1 MTDFSNMFK
10 ECPLVDNFCTFFRQ
24 RPLVTS
30 FGYLALDWALEANLD
45 NMLWESL
52 VADFS
57 NLFWELPL
65 VDNFGNLIQE
75 CPWWQIWT
83 LCLGSIPGDRLTNL
97 LLWSIP
103 WWPLWQLGSGAPLHW
118 LPILENCQRR
128 ALGLHV
134 WVGLPPAG

>member
-1 MTDFSNMFK
+1 M
-10 ECPLVDNFCTFFRQ
+10 DNFCTFFWE

-83 LCLGSIPGDRLTNL
+83 LCLGSIPGD
-97 LLWSIP
+97 
-103 WWPLWQLGSGAPLHW
+103 
-118 LPILENCQRR
+118 
-128 ALGLHV
+128 
-134 WVGLPPAG
+134 